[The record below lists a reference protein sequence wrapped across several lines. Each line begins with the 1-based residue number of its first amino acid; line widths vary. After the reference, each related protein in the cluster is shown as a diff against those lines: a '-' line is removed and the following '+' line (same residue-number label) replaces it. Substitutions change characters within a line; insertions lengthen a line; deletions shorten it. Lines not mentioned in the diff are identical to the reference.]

1 MEFDIQKCSSKD
13 HSNNDAFL
21 YCYNCQI
28 YLCKKCES
36 FHSNLFQN
44 HSLYKLDQ
52 NINDIFTGYCQKD
65 NHNQILEF
73 YCKTHNELCCA
84 SCICVLKGKGK
95 GQHSSCEICFL
106 EDIKDEKK
114 NKLKDNINILEEL
127 SVKLDESIN
136 NLKNAFNKIDERN
149 EKTKIK
155 FMEIFTKLRNIL
167 NQTEDELLLDIDTEF
182 KNNFFDKDFVKSAE
196 KLPKK
201 IILSLEKGKKID
213 GDWGNENKL
222 NFLINDCIKIEKNI
236 QDIKTINEN
245 IEKFRKSNDNIHIQ
259 YEEKNYDDEINY
271 YLQIL
276 KNIFKE
282 NKSNAFIKQKEME
295 KKINDLN
302 QKISHLYDIN
312 FLIKFNISEYPLIFL
327 SHINEKTC
335 FDTSGPWEGYSP
347 HLWEITPQN
356 GNQIFTIIRNGDG
369 TYLIK
374 NKYSG
379 YFVGME
385 VKDGEWKLVMR
396 EKGDNYQKFKFI
408 YVEEDYFLI
417 ENEKGKFI
425 DLINNDTQNGAIIKP
440 NDKTNS
446 LGQQWKIQLVK

>member
-13 HSNNDAFL
+13 HSNNDAFI

-52 NINDIFTGYCQKD
+52 NIKDIFTGYCQKD

-106 EDIKDEKK
+106 EDIKEAKK

-167 NQTEDELLLDIDTEF
+167 NQTEDELLSDIDSEF

-213 GDWGNENKL
+213 GDWDNENKL
-222 NFLINDCIKIEKNI
+222 NLLINDCIKIEKNI

-271 YLQIL
+271 HLQIL

-356 GNQIFTIIRNGDG
+356 GNQIFTIIRNEDG

-446 LGQQWKIQLVK
+446 LGQQWKIQLIK

>member
-13 HSNNDAFL
+13 HSNNDAFI

-52 NINDIFTGYCQKD
+52 NIKDIFTGYCQKD

-106 EDIKDEKK
+106 EDIKEAKK

-167 NQTEDELLLDIDTEF
+167 NQTEDELLSDIDSEF
-182 KNNFFDKDFVKSAE
+182 KNNFFDKDFVKRAE
-196 KLPKK
+196 K
-201 IILSLEKGKKID
+201 
-213 GDWGNENKL
+213 
-222 NFLINDCIKIEKNI
+222 
-236 QDIKTINEN
+236 
-245 IEKFRKSNDNIHIQ
+245 
-259 YEEKNYDDEINY
+259 
-271 YLQIL
+271 
-276 KNIFKE
+276 
-282 NKSNAFIKQKEME
+282 
-295 KKINDLN
+295 
-302 QKISHLYDIN
+302 
-312 FLIKFNISEYPLIFL
+312 
-327 SHINEKTC
+327 
-335 FDTSGPWEGYSP
+335 
-347 HLWEITPQN
+347 
-356 GNQIFTIIRNGDG
+356 
-369 TYLIK
+369 
-374 NKYSG
+374 
-379 YFVGME
+379 
-385 VKDGEWKLVMR
+385 
-396 EKGDNYQKFKFI
+396 
-408 YVEEDYFLI
+408 
-417 ENEKGKFI
+417 
-425 DLINNDTQNGAIIKP
+425 
-440 NDKTNS
+440 
-446 LGQQWKIQLVK
+446 

>member
-222 NFLINDCIKIEKNI
+222 NLLINDCIKIEKNI

-356 GNQIFTIIRNGDG
+356 GNQIFTIIRNEDG

>member
-13 HSNNDAFL
+13 HSNNDAFI

-52 NINDIFTGYCQKD
+52 NIKDIFTGYCKKD

-106 EDIKDEKK
+106 EDIKEEKK

-167 NQTEDELLLDIDTEF
+167 NQTEDELLSDIDSEF

-213 GDWGNENKL
+213 GDWDNENKL
-222 NFLINDCIKIEKNI
+222 NLLINDCIKIEKNI

-356 GNQIFTIIRNGDG
+356 GNQIFTIIRNEDG

-446 LGQQWKIQLVK
+446 LGQQWKIQLIK

>member
-222 NFLINDCIKIEKNI
+222 NLLINDCIKIEKNI

-335 FDTSGPWEGYSP
+335 FDTSCSGVGYSP

-356 GNQIFTIIRNGDG
+356 GNQIFTIIRNEDG